1 MRPKAC
7 IYNTEAAP
15 TSLSRVAT
23 RDGNPLYEFDM
34 SYLPKRSYNLVDA
47 TLVSDAQSHEAP
59 QKVVPRSSF
68 YRGIGK
74 RSFDILF
81 LLLVLPF
88 VLPVILILA
97 VCVKLDGGPA
107 FYAQKRVGRNGK
119 IFQFYKLRSMRVN
132 ADEFLVQL
140 CRENPEIAAEWNT
153 YQKLRH
159 DPRVTK
165 VGHFIRKTSLDEL
178 PQLLNIFKGDMSFVG
193 PRPFMPSQQVLYEAA
208 NGLAY
213 FEMRPGLTGPW
224 QVSGRG
230 ESSFAARVRY
240 DNFYHRRL
248 SFLADL
254 ALVLRTFTVVLKS
267 TGH

>member
-1 MRPKAC
+1 MLQ
-7 IYNTEAAP
+7 IVHAP
-15 TSLSRVAT
+15 E
-23 RDGNPLYEFDM
+23 NKLYEFDM
-34 SYLPKRSYNLVDA
+34 SHLSKPSQSFANSALVVRA
-47 TLVSDAQSHEAP
+47 EEAVVSREVAP
-59 QKVVPRSSF
+59 SFSF
-68 YRGIGK
+68 YRAIGK
-74 RSFDILF
+74 RSFDVLF

-107 FYAQKRVGRNGK
+107 FYAQRRVGRNGK

-132 ADEFLVQL
+132 ADEFLVKL
-140 CRENPEIAAEWNT
+140 CQENPEIAAEWET

-159 DPRVTK
+159 DPRITK

-193 PRPFMPSQQVLYEAA
+193 PRPFMPSQQALYEAA
-208 NGLAY
+208 NGSEY

-230 ESSFAARVRY
+230 ESSFVARVRY
-240 DNFYHRRL
+240 DNFYHRKL
-248 SFLADL
+248 SLVTDL
-254 ALVLRTFTVVLKS
+254 ALILRTFTVVLKS
-267 TGH
+267 SGH

>member
-1 MRPKAC
+1 M
-7 IYNTEAAP
+7 
-15 TSLSRVAT
+15 SDLSKLPQSFANPALVA
-23 RDGNPLYEFDM
+23 RAEG
-34 SYLPKRSYNLVDA
+34 
-47 TLVSDAQSHEAP
+47 AQGSHEVAP
-59 QKVVPRSSF
+59 SFSF
-68 YRGIGK
+68 YRVIGK
-74 RSFDILF
+74 RSFDVLF

-107 FYAQKRVGRNGK
+107 FYAQRRVGRNGK

-132 ADEFLVQL
+132 ADEFLVKL
-140 CRENPEIAAEWNT
+140 CQENPEIAAEWET

-159 DPRVTK
+159 DPRITK

-193 PRPFMPSQQVLYEAA
+193 PRPFMPSQQALYEAA
-208 NGLAY
+208 KGSAY
-213 FEMRPGLTGPW
+213 FKMRPGLTGPW

-240 DNFYHRRL
+240 DDFYHRKL
-248 SFLADL
+248 SFMMDL
-254 ALVLRTFTVVLKS
+254 ALILRTFSVVLKS